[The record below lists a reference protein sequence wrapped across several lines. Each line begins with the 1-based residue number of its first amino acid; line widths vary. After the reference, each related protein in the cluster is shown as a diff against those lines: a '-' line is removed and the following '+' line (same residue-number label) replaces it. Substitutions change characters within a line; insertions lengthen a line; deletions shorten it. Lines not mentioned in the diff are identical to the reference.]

1 MLKRTSKLWHHIAIS
16 ILITVLILCCIA
28 LSLSGKDKGKVKS
41 IVTVL
46 KSEPLQFL
54 VSRRIRSTVAVEKEE
69 KSTIW
74 GNRNGLLL
82 AEVTVYY
89 GFDLSKLTDK
99 DVKIKQDKTVV
110 NLGEPTVLTLSV
122 DTASMRFFTKVSGL
136 QYFKDKLE
144 GTSLEKEL
152 LNEFSAASRKYFA
165 ERNLLPAR
173 QEMLNDLQR
182 QLRLMNLNIELR

>member
-1 MLKRTSKLWHHIAIS
+1 MLKRTSRLWHHIAIS

-28 LSLSGKDKGKVKS
+28 LSLSGKDRGKVKS

-54 VSRRIRSTVAVEKEE
+54 VSRRIRSTVALEKEE

-89 GFDLSKLTDK
+89 GFDLSRLTDK
-99 DVKIKQDKTVV
+99 NVKIKKDKTVV
-110 NLGEPTVLTLSV
+110 TLGEPTILTVSV
-122 DTASMRFFTKVSGL
+122 DTDSMRFFTKMSGL
-136 QYFKDKLE
+136 QYLKDKIE
-144 GTSLEKEL
+144 GTSLEKEML
-152 LNEFSAASRKYFA
+152 KDFSTASRKYFID
-165 ERNLLPAR
+165 RNLLPER
-173 QEMLNDLQR
+173 EEMLKDLQR
-182 QLRLMNLNIELR
+182 QLRLMNLNIELK

>member
-1 MLKRTSKLWHHIAIS
+1 MLKRTSRLWHHIAIS

-28 LSLSGKDKGKVKS
+28 LSLSGKDRGKVKS

-54 VSRRIRSTVAVEKEE
+54 VSRRIRSTVALEKEE

-89 GFDLSKLTDK
+89 GFDLSRLTDK
-99 DVKIKQDKTVV
+99 DVKIKKDKTVV
-110 NLGEPTVLTLSV
+110 TLGEPTILTVSV
-122 DTASMRFFTKVSGL
+122 DTDSMRFFTKMSGL
-136 QYFKDKLE
+136 QYFKDKIE
-144 GTSLEKEL
+144 GTSLEKEML
-152 LNEFSAASRKYFA
+152 KDFSTASRKYFID
-165 ERNLLPAR
+165 RNLLPER
-173 QEMLNDLQR
+173 EEMLKDLQR
-182 QLRLMNLNIELR
+182 QLRLMNLNIELK

>member
-1 MLKRTSKLWHHIAIS
+1 MLKRTSRLWHHIAIS

-28 LSLSGKDKGKVKS
+28 LSLSGKDRGKVKS

-54 VSRRIRSTVAVEKEE
+54 VSRRIRSTVALEKEE

-89 GFDLSKLTDK
+89 GFDLSRLTDK
-99 DVKIKQDKTVV
+99 DVKIKKDKTVV
-110 NLGEPTVLTLSV
+110 TLGEPTILTVSV
-122 DTASMRFFTKVSGL
+122 DTDSMRFFTKMSGL
-136 QYFKDKLE
+136 QYLKDKIE
-144 GTSLEKEL
+144 GTSLEKEML
-152 LNEFSAASRKYFA
+152 KDFSTASRKYFID
-165 ERNLLPAR
+165 RNLLPER
-173 QEMLNDLQR
+173 EEMLKDLQR
-182 QLRLMNLNIELR
+182 QLRLMNLNIELK